1 MAIKRLKPTSNGV
14 RDMTVVRYRDFLSS
28 TKNSPK
34 KSLTS
39 GMKSTGARNNRGRIT
54 TRFRGGGNKRKFRLI
69 DFSLNKF
76 DIPAKIETIEY
87 DPFRTS
93 FISLV
98 VYADG
103 ERRYIL
109 SPKGIEVGD
118 KIITSESADPKK
130 GNRMKLK
137 NIPVGTLVHN
147 VEIKPKGGAKLARSA
162 GNAIEMAA
170 LDGAYAHLKM
180 PSGEVRKV
188 LAECFATIGEVSNSD
203 HKLVKIGKAGRAR
216 HMGRRPKVRGSAMN
230 PVDHPYGGGEG
241 KAGVG
246 RRRLVTKWGKPSGK
260 GQKTRRPKKYSND
273 FIVRNRN
280 HKKRK

>member
-14 RDMTVVRYRDFLSS
+14 RDMTVVRYKDFLSS
-28 TKNSPK
+28 NKNKPK
-34 KSLTS
+34 KSLTT
-39 GMKSTGARNNRGRIT
+39 GAKSTGARNNRGRIT
-54 TRFRGGGNKRKFRLI
+54 TRFRGNGNKRKFREI
-69 DFSLNKF
+69 DFKFNKI

-87 DPFRTS
+87 DPFRS
-93 FISLV
+93 AFISLV
-98 VYADG
+98 VYLDG

-109 SPKGIEVGD
+109 TPKNIKVGD
-118 KIITSESADPKK
+118 KIIVSENADPKV
-130 GNRMKLK
+130 GNRLKIK
-137 NIPVGTLVHN
+137 NIPVGTLIHN
-147 VEIKPKGGAKLARSA
+147 VELKPNGGAKLARSA

-216 HMGRRPKVRGSAMN
+216 YMGRRPKVRGSAMN

-241 KAGVG
+241 RAGVG
-246 RRRLVTKWGKPSGK
+246 RRRLVTKWGKPAGK
-260 GQKTRRPKKYSND
+260 GQKTRRPKKYSNEL
-273 FIVRNRN
+273 IVRKRN
-280 HKKRK
+280 HKKKK